1 MFPLTNKSLAII
13 YTMLFILLAFECEIY
28 HHLRNDREV
37 FTDLVSRSP
46 VARKPTSSDIG
57 GIATLLYEV
66 VRGISGKPP
75 GLHGLSLRLPEG
87 FGGDTEGCTAYA
99 SARMARAIPS
109 CDMTGKDCSPKSAGL
124 LRSVP
129 EKGCH
134 ANKSGSASQRAL
146 AVGG

>member
-1 MFPLTNKSLAII
+1 M
-13 YTMLFILLAFECEIY
+13 
-28 HHLRNDREV
+28 
-37 FTDLVSRSP
+37 
-46 VARKPTSSDIG
+46 G
-57 GIATLLYEV
+57 GIETPLSDVLGY
-66 VRGISGKPP
+66 ISGKPP
-75 GLHGLSLRLPEG
+75 GLHGLSLWLLEG

-99 SARMARAIPS
+99 SARMARATPS
-109 CDMTGKDCSPKSAGL
+109 CDMAGKGCSPKSAGL